1 LDDDGNPVRDLP
13 TYWLDRLAAYDPVE
27 NPAWPGAPVFDRG
40 GFLSGA
46 ERKWGENTPL
56 ANAVESLGFDHGVDE
71 NVAP

>member
-46 ERKWGENTPL
+46 ERKWGIDDPKTVGVLN
-56 ANAVESLGFDHGVDE
+56 VGRDHGVDQ
-71 NVAP
+71 NVE